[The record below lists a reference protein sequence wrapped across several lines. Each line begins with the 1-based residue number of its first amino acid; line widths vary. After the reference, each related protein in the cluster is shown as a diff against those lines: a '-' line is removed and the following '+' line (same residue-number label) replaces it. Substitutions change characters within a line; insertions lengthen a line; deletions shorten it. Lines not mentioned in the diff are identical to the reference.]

1 MLSLTLACGPYDRAI
16 PLFDGTVEIDGV
28 KISPIVLQQPTELFG
43 GMLKGKF
50 DISEMSLTHCFTL
63 RAQGKAR
70 FVTLPIFTSRMFRH
84 AFTFVNTRTGITRPK
99 DLEGRRIG
107 VQGYQM
113 AAAVWI
119 RGILHHDF
127 DVNFDDVDW
136 YEGGVNELGVIGGET
151 TSMRPGKTLKI
162 QNIGGERTLS
172 DMLATDELDAI
183 IGAVQPDS
191 LLTHTHIDRMFP
203 NYHEME
209 RDYYSRTKIFP
220 IMHALVMRE
229 ELHHQHPE
237 LAQKIYEAF
246 ESAKNLAMAQTRF
259 TGSLRFMLPWL
270 VEQLEEIDEV
280 FGADFWPYGVEPNR
294 PSLDAFNQYLVDDG
308 YFDRPMSLDEV
319 FVPVGR

>member
-1 MLSLTLACGPYDRAI
+1 MLSLTLACGPYDRAM
-16 PLFDGTVEIDGV
+16 PLYDGTVEIDGV
-28 KISPIVLQQPTELFG
+28 KLNPIVLQQPTELFG

-50 DISEMSLTHCFTL
+50 DIAEMSLTHCFTL

-70 FVTLPIFTSRMFRH
+70 FVTLPIFPSRMFRH
-84 AFTFVNTRTGITRPK
+84 AFIFINTRTGVKAPK

-136 YEGGVNELGVIGGET
+136 YEGGVNELGVIGSET
-151 TSMRPGKTLKI
+151 TSMRPGKALKI
-162 QNIGGERTLS
+162 QNIGVERTLS
-172 DMLATDELDAI
+172 DMLANDELDAI
-183 IGAVQPDS
+183 IGAVRPDS
-191 LLTHTHIDRMFP
+191 LLTHAHIDRMFP

-229 ELHHQHPE
+229 ELHHGHPE
-237 LAQKIYEAF
+237 LAQKIYGAF

-259 TGSLRFMLPWL
+259 TGSLRFMLPWM

-280 FGADFWPYGVEPNR
+280 FGADFWPYGIEPNR

-308 YFDRPMSLDEV
+308 YFDLPLSLDEV